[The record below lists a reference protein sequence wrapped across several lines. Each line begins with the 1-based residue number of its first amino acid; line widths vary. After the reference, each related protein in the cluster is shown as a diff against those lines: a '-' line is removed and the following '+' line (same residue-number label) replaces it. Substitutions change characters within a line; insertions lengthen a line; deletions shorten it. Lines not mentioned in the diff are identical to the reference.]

1 MYKEIAIVAPTASG
15 KTALS
20 INLAH
25 KTNSI
30 ILSLDSLSVY
40 KEIDIASAKPSLKER
55 EGIVHFGIDK
65 IFPNEIFDVVEFI
78 DEYKKAREYAI
89 QNSKNLIIVGG
100 TSFYLKSMIDG
111 LSPCP
116 KLTDSTKKIVKQK
129 MLDLPKV
136 YADLVLKDN
145 LYMNNISSNDKY
157 RIEKALEI
165 YIQTGLIPSVYFEQN
180 KPVPIIKDI
189 NIFEIDTDVNEL
201 RKRIKLRTNLMIKDG
216 IIDEV
221 ILLEKKYSR
230 KPNCMNSI
238 GINETLDYLDGK
250 IDKKQLEEQIFV
262 HTAQLAKRQRTFNK
276 SQFIGINKEN
286 LKKIEKK
293 ILTMV

>member
-40 KEIDIASAKPSLKER
+40 KEIDIASAKPSLIER

-78 DEYKKAREYAI
+78 EEYKKAKEYAI
-89 QNSKNLIIVGG
+89 ENSKNLIIVGG
-100 TSFYLKSMIDG
+100 TGFYLKSMIDG

-116 KLTDSTKKIVKQK
+116 KLTDSTNKIVKQK
-129 MLDLPKV
+129 MLDLSKV
-136 YADLVLKDN
+136 YSELVQEDN
-145 LYMNNISSNDKY
+145 LYMNNIAPNDRY

-165 YIQTGLIPSVYFEQN
+165 YIQTGLVPSVYFDQN

-189 NIFEIDTDVNEL
+189 DIFEIETDVNKL
-201 RKRIKLRTNLMIKDG
+201 RERIKLRTKMMIKDG

-238 GINETLDYLDGK
+238 GISETFDYLDGK
-250 IDKKQLEEQIFV
+250 IDKKQLEEQIFI

-276 SQFIGINKEN
+276 SQFSGINKEN
-286 LKKIEKK
+286 LKKLEKK
-293 ILTMV
+293 ILSMV

>member
-1 MYKEIAIVAPTASG
+1 LYKEIAIVAPTASG

-40 KEIDIASAKPSLKER
+40 KEIDIASAKPSLIER

-78 DEYKKAREYAI
+78 EEYKKAKEYAI
-89 QNSKNLIIVGG
+89 ENSKNLIIVGG
-100 TSFYLKSMIDG
+100 TGFYLKSMIDG

-116 KLTDSTKKIVKQK
+116 KLTDSTNKIVKQK
-129 MLDLPKV
+129 MLDLSKV
-136 YADLVLKDN
+136 YSELVQEDN
-145 LYMNNISSNDKY
+145 LYMNNIAPNDRY

-165 YIQTGLIPSVYFEQN
+165 YIQTGLVPSVYFDQN

-189 NIFEIDTDVNEL
+189 DIFEIETDVNKL
-201 RKRIKLRTNLMIKDG
+201 RERIKLRTKMMIKDG

-238 GINETLDYLDGK
+238 GISETFDYLDGK
-250 IDKKQLEEQIFV
+250 IDKKQLEEQIFI

-276 SQFIGINKEN
+276 SQFSGINKEN
-286 LKKIEKK
+286 LKKLEKK
-293 ILTMV
+293 ILSMV